1 MQAQVCWQCGSMLQP
16 GTVTCP
22 VCGVQQREAA
32 APVDMQGGYPGYAR
46 TGVAMNPV
54 VVPQNVVPGVAP
66 LVGAAHAPHAPY
78 QPGAPNMQVPSA
90 HQSQNTPGGGGRSAQ
105 RIVSMYALG
114 DAFVGTP
121 AGVGARILSLLIDLV
136 AIAGVGVGAWLL
148 SSSWLLGVIAGLE
161 VAIIFMVAQART
173 GASLGKLVTRT
184 RVSRADAPQSPGL
197 VRSGVRAAVTGA
209 GALLAAVGAVA
220 VELSAL
226 ADSSGKRRTIA
237 DRAARTVVVTIP
249 TEQARIEA
257 EEVAQESAHSE
268 YLATLSG
275 DGMDLGTTAAD
286 SASAAGSGSAAGMR
300 VIAQSAGAVAPEPDA
315 GVRGLGVRSTDESAV
330 TSERAAVPEPVV
342 APEPAGS
349 VPSLRRSAPAALP
362 AVVPP
367 VPSHMSPVQ
376 SGGVSAPIAGV
387 NPSAQTGGV
396 VPPAHPAVVPSAQS
410 VADAPGISADG
421 VSDDAPAPGPRRTR
435 SGVRDSAV
443 GQSPHAQPAQAAASS
458 TPKAS
463 NSDEHA
469 PGPRRRSGAAS
480 EEPSGIVR
488 RGAAG
493 TVLTFD
499 TGQREIVAAYSTV
512 ALGRAPSATGG
523 EDQLIVVTD
532 SSTTIS
538 KNHARWEE
546 DRSGVWVT
554 DLGSTNGT
562 ELIFVDGR
570 TAVLTPGVRTSAQG
584 VARIRLG
591 DRTFTMSPLNGDSA

>member
-1 MQAQVCWQCGSMLQP
+1 MLRP

-66 LVGAAHAPHAPY
+66 LAGAAHAPQAPY
-78 QPGAPNMQVPSA
+78 QPGASNMQVPSA

-121 AGVGARILSLLIDLV
+121 AGVGARILSLLIDLF

-173 GASLGKLVTRT
+173 GASLGKLVTHT

-275 DGMDLGTTAAD
+275 DGMDLGTMAAD
-286 SASAAGSGSAAGMR
+286 SAPAAGSGSAAGMR
-300 VIAQSAGAVAPEPDA
+300 VIAQSAGGVAPEPDA
-315 GVRGLGVRSTDESAV
+315 GARGMGVRSSDESAV
-330 TSERAAVPEPVV
+330 TSERAAAPEPVV

-349 VPSLRRSAPAALP
+349 VPSLRRSAPAAVP
-362 AVVPP
+362 AEVPP

-396 VPPAHPAVVPSAQS
+396 VPPAHPGVVPPAQPSTVVPSAQS

-458 TPKAS
+458 TPKPS
-463 NSDEHA
+463 NSDEPA

-562 ELIFVDGR
+562 ELIFADGR